1 MSVGNVQCLTY
12 CQPIATL
19 TTRVIKVRAAIFKGV
34 GTPLVIEKIEAPKC
48 GPTDL
53 ILKVKNCG
61 ICGSDLHMTEATS
74 IQPLPAG
81 SVMGHEFA
89 GEVMEVGSAVKGQWK
104 SGDRVAGFPYIR
116 CGECAGCREG
126 GNGFAVCEKGV
137 GVGLGQSHGAYAEF
151 VRIGANGAHRLP
163 DHMNF
168 QEGAMVE
175 PLAVGLHAVD
185 KAQMSRGA
193 TVLVI
198 GAGPVG
204 LSVML
209 WAKFL
214 GARHVIV
221 SDKAE
226 LRSKMAARFGA
237 TDAVDPGKAL
247 IPQVEAIAGKGP
259 DIIFEC
265 VGAPGLINEIMM
277 IAPRNCKI
285 VVAGVCQQMD
295 TIMPLIGIV
304 KELCLQFVLGYRSAD
319 FDFVID
325 MISKDRV
332 DVQHMITD
340 VVTLDGLPAAFDA
353 LRKPVHQCKVMLEN

>member
-1 MSVGNVQCLTY
+1 M
-12 CQPIATL
+12 
-19 TTRVIKVRAAIFKGV
+19 RAAVFKEV
-34 GTPLVIEKIEAPKC
+34 GKPLVIEQVANPEC
-48 GPTDL
+48 GPSDL

-61 ICGSDLHMTEATS
+61 VCGSDLHMTEATS

-89 GEVMEVGSAVKGQWK
+89 GEIIEVGSAIKGKWK
-104 SGDRVAGFPYIR
+104 TGQRVAGFPYIY
-116 CGECAGCREG
+116 CGECAGCRNAG
-126 GNGFAVCEKGV
+126 VGFGVCEKGV
-137 GVGLGQSHGAYAEF
+137 GVGLGQSHGAYAEY
-151 VRIGANGAHRLP
+151 VRIGATGAHLLP
-163 DHMNF
+163 DVLNF
-168 QEGAMVE
+168 QEGAMIE

-185 KAQMSRGA
+185 KAQMPRGA

-226 LRSKMAARFGA
+226 TRAKMAARFGA
-237 TDAVDPGKAL
+237 TDAVDPAKAL
-247 IPQVEAIAGKGP
+247 MPQVEVIAGKAP

-265 VGAPGLINEIMM
+265 VGTPGLINEVMM
-277 IAPRNCKI
+277 MAPRNCKI

-295 TIMPLIGIV
+295 TILPLIGVV
-304 KELCLQFVLGYRSAD
+304 KELCLQFVLGYRPAD

-325 MISKDRV
+325 MIAKDRV
-332 DVQHMITD
+332 DVEHMITD
-340 VVTLDGLPAAFDA
+340 VVNLDQLPAAFDA